1 MYDKALDLN
10 VLNNKK
16 SLPSLPS
23 KILAVSS
30 LCIIP
35 KHRKSNF
42 GRSSTLGD
50 HLKNRKSRNFNFD
63 LLVAGLMMDPAVFYP
78 HNEQDEE
85 HVNEVGEG
93 GSHGGEALGTGPGCS
108 AHGKN

>member
-1 MYDKALDLN
+1 MYDKAFDLN

-16 SLPSLPS
+16 SLPA
-23 KILAVSS
+23 KILTVSS

-42 GRSSTLGD
+42 GRSSTFRRP
-50 HLKNRKSRNFNFD
+50 LKKPQQSRNFNFD

-78 HNEQDEE
+78 YNEQDEE

-93 GSHGGEALGTGPGCS
+93 GSHGGEALGTGHTERIEVENGE
-108 AHGKN
+108 

>member
-16 SLPSLPS
+16 SLPA
-23 KILAVSS
+23 KILTVSS

-50 HLKNRKSRNFNFD
+50 HLKNHKSRNFNFD

-78 HNEQDEE
+78 YNEQDEE

>member
-1 MYDKALDLN
+1 M
-10 VLNNKK
+10 LNNKE
-16 SLPSLPS
+16 SLPA
-23 KILAVSS
+23 KILTVSS

-35 KHRKSNF
+35 KHRKSNL

-50 HLKNRKSRNFNFD
+50 HLKNHKSRNFD

-78 HNEQDEE
+78 YNEQDEE